1 MPIAPPKLLQSC
13 GRVHKIVIN
22 NKGVTK
28 KVYDELRVPPRIL
41 LGPGPS
47 IANPRVLKAMTTPML
62 GYLDAD
68 FVDVMDDTVSLMRQV
83 YDTQNTLT
91 FPVSGTGTAGMEAA
105 LINIIEPG
113 DAVIVG
119 VNGYFGGRIADIAER
134 CGALVT
140 SVHAEWGDIIKPE
153 QIAEACDKVTP
164 KLVAVVH
171 GETSTGILQPL
182 EQLIEIAHQN
192 GALFLADCVTSLGGQ
207 PVALDARGIDIA
219 YSCTQKCLAGPPG
232 LSPISFSDRAVEAI
246 RNRKTKIQSFYL
258 DVTLLEEYWM
268 GDSRKYHHTVSMS
281 LIYALREA
289 LRVVVEEGEAARYQ
303 RHERNARALIA
314 GAEAIGLQPAA
325 VENHR
330 APMLTTLRIPDG
342 IDDVTIRKRLIKDY
356 GIEIGGGLGIFAGKA
371 WRIGLMGD
379 AANEQNVLLVLNAI
393 EKLLIE
399 FGHRVDTGTAVSA
412 AATVY
417 QNG

>member
-1 MPIAPPKLLQSC
+1 M
-13 GRVHKIVIN
+13 
-22 NKGVTK
+22 
-28 KVYDELRVPPRIL
+28 YDELKVPPRIL

-68 FVDVMDDTVSLMRQV
+68 FVAIMDDTVALIRQV
-83 YDTQNTLT
+83 YGTQNALT
-91 FPVSGTGTAGMEAA
+91 FPVSGTGTSGMETA
-105 LINIIEPG
+105 LVNVIEPG
-113 DAVIVG
+113 DSVIVG
-119 VNGYFGGRIADIAER
+119 INGYFGGRIADIAER
-134 CGALVT
+134 CGAQVIP
-140 SVHAEWGDIIKPE
+140 VQAEWGDIIQPE
-153 QIAEACDKVTP
+153 QIDEACSKVNP

-182 EQLIEIAHQN
+182 EEIIEIAHQKD
-192 GALFLADCVTSLGGQ
+192 ALFLADCVTSLGGQ
-207 PVALDARGIDIA
+207 PVELDARGIDIA

-232 LSPISFSDRAVEAI
+232 LSPISFSDRAVEVI
-246 RNRKTKIQSFYL
+246 RNRKTKIRSFYL

-268 GDSRKYHHTVSMS
+268 GDTRKYHHTLSMS
-281 LIYALREA
+281 LVYALREA
-289 LRVVVEEGEAARYQ
+289 LRVVVEEGETARYQ
-303 RHERNARALIA
+303 RHEHNARALIA

-325 VENHR
+325 AENHR
-330 APMLTTLRIPDG
+330 LPMLTTLHIPDG
-342 IDDVTIRKRLIKDY
+342 IDDATIRKRLIQDY
-356 GIEIGGGLGIFAGKA
+356 NIEIGGGLGIFAGKA

-399 FGHRVDTGTAVSA
+399 FGHSVDAGTAVSA

-417 QNG
+417 QNN